1 MNPLRALI
9 AIAVLACGACTA
21 APAATRAPAV
31 GASPATATDGR
42 SVDPFAGARDSLGAM
57 VFVSHECPIANAMAP
72 ELARIGAAARGQGV
86 DFYAVHPAT
95 WADIEMARRHAK
107 EFALDGSMTVLV
119 DPSQRLAKAVGAT
132 VTPEAVV
139 FRRDGVGGFELLY
152 LGRVNDLY
160 AGIGRRRAQTTSNDL
175 ADAID
180 AAAAGRVTPPP
191 YPKAVGCFIE
201 LRR

>member
-1 MNPLRALI
+1 MA
-9 AIAVLACGACTA
+9 TET
-21 APAATRAPAV
+21 PAAGTSAAM
-31 GASPATATDGR
+31 AIDGR
-42 SVDPFAGARDSLGAM
+42 SVDPFAGDQGSLGAM

-72 ELARIGAAARGQGV
+72 ELARIGAAARTRGV

-95 WADIEMARRHAK
+95 WADIETARRHAK
-107 EFALDGSMTVLV
+107 EFALEDSMTVLV

-132 VTPEAVV
+132 VTPEAAV
-139 FRRDGVGGFELLY
+139 FRRDGFGGFELLY

-180 AAAAGRVTPPP
+180 AAVAGRVTPPP